1 MPTPH
6 PQFFP
11 TAHCTPVGCWE
22 KFSNLQ
28 DLNIEDIAQ
37 RIKNIKVDD
46 VREQIQKLNSE
57 KLNAENLNQFKN
69 EVVRMVNPTLKTPSL
84 IATKLLEMA
93 KPSLQEIGLFMVT
106 CFGPWYFLILCYL
119 STALITFSKYLSE
132 RLKKPE
138 GPAIKRALAIIANT
152 WSTFTSFY
160 HNQTFEGLEHIPKNT
175 GALLVWYHG
184 PVPVDYIGLMAKIY
198 KRDGRIINTIVD
210 RCLLQLPGF
219 ENAQKYLKASANG
232 KGYCVDLLENGELL
246 GIAPGGSREA
256 LFDERYCAN
265 WGEKTGFAKVALL
278 TGAPIIPI
286 FTENIREAYC
296 TMSSGR
302 RIWKYIFE
310 KTRLPIIPI
319 YGGFPVKL
327 TTHIGAPIRARKEET
342 SDQLKERV
350 QSAIEDMI
358 STYQR
363 PVPSIMEA
371 VMDRMVP
378 VLSTMDKMV

>member
-1 MPTPH
+1 M
-6 PQFFP
+6 
-11 TAHCTPVGCWE
+11 
-22 KFSNLQ
+22 
-28 DLNIEDIAQ
+28 
-37 RIKNIKVDD
+37 
-46 VREQIQKLNSE
+46 
-57 KLNAENLNQFKN
+57 
-69 EVVRMVNPTLKTPSL
+69 
-84 IATKLLEMA
+84 
-93 KPSLQEIGLFMVT
+93 
-106 CFGPWYFLILCYL
+106 
-119 STALITFSKYLSE
+119 
-132 RLKKPE
+132 
-138 GPAIKRALAIIANT
+138 
-152 WSTFTSFY
+152 
-160 HNQTFEGLEHIPKNT
+160 
-175 GALLVWYHG
+175 
-184 PVPVDYIGLMAKIY
+184 PVDYIGLMAKIY

-256 LFDERYCAN
+256 LFDESYFTN
-265 WGEKTGFAKVALL
+265 WGERTGFAKVALL

-342 SDQLKERV
+342 
-350 QSAIEDMI
+350 
-358 STYQR
+358 
-363 PVPSIMEA
+363 
-371 VMDRMVP
+371 
-378 VLSTMDKMV
+378 